1 MAHVPMRSFALSLLA
16 TAALS
21 ACVNLTPAPERPPL
35 PVPERVGADA
45 ADAALPGWRAFYAD
59 PQLQALIEQ
68 ALRDNRDLR
77 VALRNVDQAAALA
90 RVSDANR
97 WPTVGVGLSGTRQPN
112 SQGQQ
117 VNNVQAGL
125 QVTAYELDLWGKL
138 RNQSEAAQARFLAS
152 EAGARAAALSLV
164 SAVAST
170 HYALQVDEAVLE
182 LTRRTLAS
190 REDSHRLTKLRFDQG
205 AASSLELQGAISSL
219 EAARA
224 ALAQAE
230 RQRAQDETA
239 LVLLI
244 GGPVPSTGSATPLA
258 TQALAPLAPGV
269 RSEVL
274 LSRPDVQQAEAQLR
288 AAEANIG
295 AARAAF
301 FPSITL
307 SNSLG
312 TASSE
317 LSGLFKNT
325 AWTVAGQL
333 LAPIFDA
340 GRNQANL
347 AASRAAQQA
356 SVAQYEKAIQQA
368 FREVADA
375 LAARR
380 TLTEQL
386 RAQDAQAAAEAERL
400 RLVQLRFDQGASSSL
415 ELLDAQRASFAAQQA
430 ALQVRLA
437 ALQSGVQ
444 LYKAL
449 GGGLA
454 P

>member
-1 MAHVPMRSFALSLLA
+1 MKSTPLTLIAA
-16 TAALS
+16 AALS
-21 ACVNLTPAPERPPL
+21 ACVNLAPAPERPPL
-35 PVPERVGADA
+35 PVPAHVGPVAGQTSDTV
-45 ADAALPGWRAFYAD
+45 LPGWRAFYTE
-59 PQLQALIEQ
+59 PLLQARIEQ

-97 WPTVGVGLSGTRQPN
+97 WPTLGVGLSGTRQPN

-117 VNNVQAGL
+117 VNSVQAGL

-138 RNQSEAAQARFLAS
+138 RNQSEAAQARYLAS

-164 SAVAST
+164 AAVAST
-170 HYALQVDEAVLE
+170 HYALQVDEAVLA
-182 LTRRTLAS
+182 LTQQTVAS
-190 REDSHRLTKLRFDQG
+190 REASHRLTQLRFDQG

-230 RQRAQDETA
+230 RQRALDENA
-239 LVLLI
+239 LQLLL
-244 GGPVPSTGSATPLA
+244 GGPMSSAEGASALA
-258 TQALAPLAPGV
+258 TQAQALAPLAAGV

-274 LSRPDVQQAEAQLR
+274 LARPDVQQAEAQLR

-301 FPSITL
+301 FPAITL
-307 SNSLG
+307 STSLG
-312 TASSE
+312 TASGE
-317 LSGLFKNT
+317 LSGLFHNT
-325 AWTVAGQL
+325 AWTVAAQA

-356 SVAQYEKAIQQA
+356 AVAQYEKAIQQA

-386 RAQDAQAAAEAERL
+386 RAQEAQAAAEAERL

-430 ALQVRLA
+430 AWQVRLV